1 MKFKLVLLILNNR
14 VAVQYIEK
22 CSSFSDFQHGFWFSY
37 SNVDLL
43 AVVSARIVGA
53 FHWYGDTQTATL
65 VIFKVFDKV

>member
-14 VAVQYIEK
+14 VA
-22 CSSFSDFQHGFWFSY
+22 DLD
-37 SNVDLL
+37 VDLL

-53 FHWYGDTQTATL
+53 FHSYGDTQTAAL